1 MRELDPRIHRE
12 PPFRGASKASE
23 PESRTV
29 RAGFRVCAQGA
40 SRNDEVKPMDC
51 RVKPN
56 NDDKKLPATGCCD
69 LTQPEMGWRGSAPTI
84 RMQSQGF
91 TATGESFMA
100 SLDSVSIAI
109 LLGAVLVM
117 AGILSSLL
125 ALRFGAPLLLVFLF
139 IGMFAGDSGP
149 GQIRF
154 DDVRT
159 TYLVGS
165 VALALILFDGGLRTR
180 FQSIRTV
187 LAPSMVLAT
196 AGVLLTALIT
206 APIARYALDLNWT
219 EALLVGAVV
228 ASTDAAAV
236 FLLVH
241 AQGLRLRPRVGATL
255 EVESGTND
263 PFAVFL
269 TLMLVELISLGES
282 SVWHVALEFTREA
295 VLGAIVGV
303 LGGRLVVLALNR
315 VALPQ
320 GLHAPF
326 VTTAALVIFGAAQIA
341 HASGFLAV
349 YLAGIIIGNRPT
361 RAHNSVVAFLDAATW
376 LAQIVMFVLLGL
388 LVSPQR
394 LVGSLTPAVVVALVL
409 MLVARP
415 LAVLLCLAPFRFSW
429 REKAFIAWVGLRG
442 AVAIFLASIPMLV
455 GLSKAYL
462 YFDVAF
468 VVVIISLL
476 LQGWTLAFAA
486 RRLHVALPRS
496 DRGPRR
502 VELDLPGQLEQ
513 QLVGYSVRPKSLY
526 LRRGLIPSWSKPT
539 LVIRDQK
546 ILSPAEAEPVAAGD
560 YIYLLAPPEK
570 AEALDRFFVDMAP
583 SAAPD
588 PHLLGDFTVSGEITL
603 GDLANIYDVAIDAE
617 QSQLTLADY
626 FDVHLDHAP
635 KEGATLPLDSI
646 VLVARSLGG
655 GRVNVVGLRLPED
668 GEDAAPETRGASIK
682 RKLSRAWKSV
692 AGI

>member
-1 MRELDPRIHRE
+1 
-12 PPFRGASKASE
+12 
-23 PESRTV
+23 
-29 RAGFRVCAQGA
+29 
-40 SRNDEVKPMDC
+40 
-51 RVKPN
+51 
-56 NDDKKLPATGCCD
+56 
-69 LTQPEMGWRGSAPTI
+69 
-84 RMQSQGF
+84 
-91 TATGESFMA
+91 MA
-100 SLDSVSIAI
+100 SLDFVSIAI

-125 ALRFGAPLLLVFLF
+125 ALRFGAPLLLVFLL
-139 IGMFAGDSGP
+139 IGMLAGDAGP
-149 GQIRF
+149 F
-154 DDVRT
+154 HLEFEDVRT

-180 FQSIRTV
+180 FQNIRAV
-187 LAPSMVLAT
+187 LAPSMALAT
-196 AGVLLTALIT
+196 IGVLITALIT
-206 APIARYALDLNWT
+206 APVAKYVLDLNWT

-255 EVESGTND
+255 EAESGTND

-269 TLMLVELISLGES
+269 TLMLVEFISIGHS
-282 SVWHVALEFTREA
+282 SAAHVAIELGREA
-295 VLGAIVGV
+295 LLGTIIGV
-303 LGGRLVVLALNR
+303 VGGRLVVLALNR

-326 VTTAALVIFGAAQIA
+326 VTTAALVIFGAAQIG
-341 HASGFLAV
+341 HASGYLAV
-349 YLAGIIIGNRPT
+349 YLAGLIIGNRPT
-361 RAHNSVVAFLDAATW
+361 RAHNSVITFLDAATW
-376 LAQIVMFVLLGL
+376 LAQIVLFVLLGL

-394 LVGSLTPAVVVALVL
+394 LTSSVAPAVVVALVL

-415 LAVLLCLAPFRFSW
+415 AAVFLCLAPFRFSW
-429 REKAFIAWVGLRG
+429 REKVFIAWTGLRG

-476 LQGWTLAFAA
+476 FQGWTLAYAA

-496 DRGPRR
+496 ERGPRR

-513 QLVGYSVRPKSLY
+513 ELVGYPVRPKSLFF
-526 LRRGLIPSWSKPT
+526 RRGLVPSWSKPT
-539 LVIRDQK
+539 LVIRNQH
-546 ILSPAEAEPVAAGD
+546 ILSPAEADPIAPGD
-560 YIYLLAPPEK
+560 YIYLLAPPAR
-570 AEALDRFFVDMAP
+570 AEALDRFFVDMQP
-583 SAAPD
+583 SSAPD
-588 PHLLGDFTVSGEITL
+588 PHLLGDFVVSGQHTL
-603 GDLANIYDVAIDAE
+603 GELAGIYGIGVAEDD
-617 QSQLTLADY
+617 SKLTLADY
-626 FDVHLDHAP
+626 FDIHLDRAP
-635 KEGATLPLDSI
+635 KEGATLALDSI
-646 VLVARSLGG
+646 VLVARSISG

-668 GEDAAPETRGASIK
+668 EEPEEEVTRAK
-682 RKLSRAWKSV
+682 AFRRKLSELWSSL

>member
-1 MRELDPRIHRE
+1 
-12 PPFRGASKASE
+12 
-23 PESRTV
+23 
-29 RAGFRVCAQGA
+29 
-40 SRNDEVKPMDC
+40 
-51 RVKPN
+51 
-56 NDDKKLPATGCCD
+56 
-69 LTQPEMGWRGSAPTI
+69 
-84 RMQSQGF
+84 
-91 TATGESFMA
+91 MA
-100 SLDSVSIAI
+100 SLDQVSIAI
-109 LLGAVLVM
+109 LLGAALVM

-125 ALRFGAPLLLVFLF
+125 ALRFGAPLLLVFLV
-139 IGMFAGDSGP
+139 IGVLAGDSGP
-149 GQIRF
+149 GHIEF
-154 DDVRT
+154 ADVRT

-180 FQSIRTV
+180 FQTIRAV

-196 AGVLLTALIT
+196 IGVLLTAAIT
-206 APIARYALDLNWT
+206 APAAKYALDLNWT

-255 EVESGTND
+255 EAESGSND

-269 TLMLVELISLGES
+269 TLMLVELISVGHS
-282 SVWHVALEFTREA
+282 SAGHVLIELAREA
-295 VLGAIVGV
+295 VLGAIIGV
-303 LGGRLVVLALNR
+303 VGGRIMVIALNR

-326 VTTAALVIFGAAQIA
+326 VTTTALVIFGIAELA

-349 YLAGIIIGNRPT
+349 YLAGIIVGNRPT

-388 LVSPQR
+388 LVSPHR
-394 LVGSLTPAVVVALVL
+394 LGSSIGPAVAVALVL

-415 LAVLLCLAPFRFSW
+415 ATVFLCLAPFRFNW
-429 REKAFIAWVGLRG
+429 REKLFIAWTGLRG

-476 LQGWTLAFAA
+476 LQGWTLAAAA

-496 DRGPRR
+496 ERGPRR

-513 QLVGYSVRPKSLY
+513 ELVGYPVRPRSLY
-526 LRRGLIPSWSKPT
+526 FRRGLIPSWSKPT
-539 LVIRDQK
+539 LVIRNEQ
-546 ILSPAEAEPVAAGD
+546 ILSPAEADPITPGD
-560 YIYLLAPPEK
+560 YIYLLAPPK
-570 AEALDRFFVDMAP
+570 RAGALDRFFVDMQP

-588 PHLLGDFTVSGEITL
+588 PHLLGDFVVSGEHTL
-603 GDLANIYDVAIDAE
+603 SELAEIYGVKVADDEAK
-617 QSQLTLADY
+617 LTLSDY
-626 FDVHLDHAP
+626 FDVHLDYAP

-646 VLVARSLGG
+646 VLVARNLSG

-668 GEDAAPETRGASIK
+668 EEKAAPVTRMQSLK
-682 RKLSRAWKSV
+682 RRLGELWTSV

>member
-1 MRELDPRIHRE
+1 
-12 PPFRGASKASE
+12 
-23 PESRTV
+23 
-29 RAGFRVCAQGA
+29 
-40 SRNDEVKPMDC
+40 
-51 RVKPN
+51 
-56 NDDKKLPATGCCD
+56 
-69 LTQPEMGWRGSAPTI
+69 
-84 RMQSQGF
+84 
-91 TATGESFMA
+91 MA
-100 SLDSVSIAI
+100 SLDSVSIAVF
-109 LLGAVLVM
+109 LGAILVM

-125 ALRFGAPLLLVFLF
+125 ALRFGAPLLLVFLL
-139 IGMFAGDSGP
+139 IGMLAGDSGP
-149 GQIRF
+149 GRLQF

-180 FQSIRTV
+180 FQNIRSV

-196 AGVLLTALIT
+196 IGVLLTALIT
-206 APIARYALDLNWT
+206 APVAKYALDLNWT

-236 FLLVH
+236 FLRVH

-255 EVESGTND
+255 EAESGTND

-269 TLMLVELISLGES
+269 TLMLVELISVGDS
-282 SVWHVALEFTREA
+282 SAAHVAIELGREA
-295 VLGAIVGV
+295 VLGTIVGV
-303 LGGRLVVLALNR
+303 IGGRLVVLALNR

-326 VTTAALVIFGAAQIA
+326 VATAALVIFGGAQIV

-361 RAHNSVVAFLDAATW
+361 RAHNSVVTFLDAATW

-394 LVGSLTPAVVVALVL
+394 LVSSIIPAVIVALVL

-415 LAVLLCLAPFRFSW
+415 VAVFLCLAPFKFNW
-429 REKAFIAWVGLRG
+429 REKTFIAWTGLRG

-468 VVVIISLL
+468 FVVVISLL
-476 LQGWTLAFAA
+476 LQGWTLAPAA
-486 RRLHVALPRS
+486 RWLHVALPRL
-496 DRGPRR
+496 DRAPRR

-513 QLVGYSVRPKSLY
+513 QLVGYAVRAKSLY
-526 LRRGLIPSWSKPT
+526 FRRGLIPSWSRPT
-539 LVIRDQK
+539 LVLPDQR
-546 ILSPAEAEPVAAGD
+546 ILSPADADPVAPGD

-570 AEALDRFFVDMAP
+570 AEALDRFFVDMPP
-583 SAAPD
+583 SSAPD
-588 PHLLGDFTVSGEITL
+588 PHLLGDFMLAGEVLLCDIAATYGTTVDT
-603 GDLANIYDVAIDAE
+603 E
-617 QSQLTLADY
+617 QAKLTLADY
-626 FDVHLDHAP
+626 FDIHLDHAP
-635 KEGATLPLDSI
+635 KEGATLALDSI
-646 VLVARSLGG
+646 VLVARSIGG
-655 GRVNVVGLRLPED
+655 GRVNIVGLRLPED
-668 GEDAAPETRGASIK
+668 EEEAVPLTRLASLK
-682 RKLSRAWKSV
+682 RKLSEMWSSV

>member
-1 MRELDPRIHRE
+1 
-12 PPFRGASKASE
+12 
-23 PESRTV
+23 
-29 RAGFRVCAQGA
+29 
-40 SRNDEVKPMDC
+40 
-51 RVKPN
+51 
-56 NDDKKLPATGCCD
+56 
-69 LTQPEMGWRGSAPTI
+69 
-84 RMQSQGF
+84 
-91 TATGESFMA
+91 MA
-100 SLDSVSIAI
+100 SLDSVSLAI
-109 LLGAVLVM
+109 LLGAVLVL

-125 ALRFGAPLLLVFLF
+125 ALRFGAPLLLVFLA
-139 IGMFAGDSGP
+139 IGMLAGDSGP
-149 GQIRF
+149 GQIQF

-180 FQSIRTV
+180 FQSIRAV

-196 AGVLLTALIT
+196 IGVLLTALIT
-206 APIARYALDLNWT
+206 APFARYVLDLNWT
-219 EALLVGAVV
+219 ESLLVGAVV

-255 EVESGTND
+255 EAESGTND

-269 TLMLVELISLGES
+269 TLMLVEFISLGQS
-282 SVWHVALEFTREA
+282 SFGHIVVEFIREA
-295 VLGAIVGV
+295 GLGAVVGV
-303 LGGRLVVLALNR
+303 IGGRLVVVALNR

-326 VTTAALVIFGAAQIA
+326 VATAALVIFGAAQMA

-361 RAHNSVVAFLDAATW
+361 RAHNSVVTFLDAATW

-394 LVGSLTPAVVVALVL
+394 LMVSVLPAVIVAMTL

-415 LAVLLCLAPFRFSW
+415 LAVFVCLAPFRFNW
-429 REKAFIAWVGLRG
+429 REKVFIAWTGLRG

-455 GLSKAYL
+455 GLPKASL

-476 LQGWTLAFAA
+476 LQGWTLAVAA
-486 RRLHVALPRS
+486 RRLHVALPRA

-513 QLVGYSVRPKSLY
+513 QLVGYPVRAKSLY
-526 LRRGLIPSWSKPT
+526 FRRGLIPSWSKPT
-539 LVIRDQK
+539 LVIRDQR
-546 ILSPAEAEPVAAGD
+546 ILAPDEADPIAAGD

-570 AEALDRFFVDMAP
+570 AEALDRFFVEMAP
-583 SAAPD
+583 SSAPD
-588 PHLLGDFTVSGEITL
+588 PHLLGDFVVLGEHTL
-603 GDLANIYDVAIDAE
+603 GELAEIYGVVVPEE
-617 QSQLTLADY
+617 QSALTLADY
-626 FDVHLDHAP
+626 FDIHLDHAP
-635 KEGATLPLDSI
+635 KEGAELVLDPI
-646 VLVARSLGG
+646 VLVARSIGG

-668 GEDAAPETRGASIK
+668 EEEVVPLTRTQKFK
-682 RKLSRAWKSV
+682 RKVAEIWSSV
-692 AGI
+692 AGV

>member
-1 MRELDPRIHRE
+1 
-12 PPFRGASKASE
+12 
-23 PESRTV
+23 
-29 RAGFRVCAQGA
+29 
-40 SRNDEVKPMDC
+40 
-51 RVKPN
+51 
-56 NDDKKLPATGCCD
+56 
-69 LTQPEMGWRGSAPTI
+69 
-84 RMQSQGF
+84 
-91 TATGESFMA
+91 MA
-100 SLDSVSIAI
+100 SLDQVSIAI

-139 IGMFAGDSGP
+139 IGVMAGDSGA
-149 GQIRF
+149 GRIEF

-159 TYLVGS
+159 TYLVRS
-165 VALALILFDGGLRTR
+165 VARALILFDGGLRTR
-180 FQSIRTV
+180 FAPIRAV

-196 AGVLLTALIT
+196 IGVLLTAAIT
-206 APIARYALDLNWT
+206 APAAKYALDLNWA

-255 EVESGTND
+255 EAESGSND

-269 TLMLVELISLGES
+269 TLMLVEFISVGHS
-282 SVWHVALEFTREA
+282 SPGHVLMELAREA
-295 VLGAIVGV
+295 VLGGIIGV
-303 LGGRLVVLALNR
+303 IGGRAMVIALNR

-326 VTTAALVIFGAAQIA
+326 VTTTALVIFGVAQLS

-349 YLAGIIIGNRPT
+349 YLAGIIVGNRPT

-394 LVGSLTPAVVVALVL
+394 LGGSVGPAVIVALVL

-415 LAVLLCLAPFRFSW
+415 ITVFLCLAPFRFNW
-429 REKAFIAWVGLRG
+429 REKVFIAWTGLRG

-455 GLSKAYL
+455 GLPKAYL

-476 LQGWTLAFAA
+476 LQGWTLAAAA
-486 RRLHVALPRS
+486 RRLHVALPRA

-513 QLVGYSVRPKSLY
+513 ELVGYPVRPKSLY

-539 LVIRDQK
+539 LVIRDQR
-546 ILSPAEAEPVAAGD
+546 ILSPTEADPVAAGD

-583 SAAPD
+583 GTAPD
-588 PHLLGDFTVSGEITL
+588 PHLLGDFVVSGEHTL
-603 GDLANIYDVAIDAE
+603 GELAEIYGVAVDEE
-617 QSQLTLADY
+617 QGKLTLSDY
-626 FDVHLDHAP
+626 FDIHLDHAP
-635 KEGATLPLDSI
+635 KEGATLTLDSI
-646 VLVARSLGG
+646 DLVARSLSG
-655 GRVNVVGLRLPED
+655 GRVN
-668 GEDAAPETRGASIK
+668 
-682 RKLSRAWKSV
+682 
-692 AGI
+692 

>member
-1 MRELDPRIHRE
+1 
-12 PPFRGASKASE
+12 
-23 PESRTV
+23 
-29 RAGFRVCAQGA
+29 
-40 SRNDEVKPMDC
+40 
-51 RVKPN
+51 
-56 NDDKKLPATGCCD
+56 
-69 LTQPEMGWRGSAPTI
+69 
-84 RMQSQGF
+84 
-91 TATGESFMA
+91 MA
-100 SLDSVSIAI
+100 SLDAVSIAI
-109 LLGAVLVM
+109 LLGAALLL

-125 ALRFGAPLLLVFLF
+125 ALRFGAPLLLVFLVL
-139 IGMFAGDSGP
+139 GMLAGDSGP
-149 GQIRF
+149 GGLQF

-180 FQSIRTV
+180 FQTIRAV

-196 AGVLLTALIT
+196 IGVLLTAVIT
-206 APIARYALDLNWT
+206 APVAWYALDLNWT

-255 EVESGTND
+255 EAESGSND

-269 TLMLVELISLGES
+269 TLMLVEFISVGHS
-282 SVWHVALEFTREA
+282 SFPHVGLELAREA
-295 VLGAIVGV
+295 ILGALVGIVG
-303 LGGRLVVLALNR
+303 GRVMVIALNR

-326 VTTAALVIFGAAQIA
+326 VAAAALVIFGLAQLA

-349 YLAGIIIGNRPT
+349 YLAGIIVGNRPT
-361 RAHNSVVAFLDAATW
+361 RAHNLVVTFLDAATW

-388 LVSPQR
+388 LVSPHR
-394 LVGSLTPAVVVALVL
+394 LGASAGPAVIVALML

-415 LAVLLCLAPFRFSW
+415 AAVFLCLAPFRFNW
-429 REKAFIAWVGLRG
+429 REKIFIAWTGLRG

-468 VVVIISLL
+468 VVVLISLL
-476 LQGWTLAFAA
+476 LQGWTLAAAA

-496 DRGPRR
+496 ERGPRR

-513 QLVGYSVRPKSLY
+513 QLVGYPIRPKSLY
-526 LRRGLIPSWSKPT
+526 FRRGLIPSWSKPT
-539 LVIRDQK
+539 LVIRDQH
-546 ILSPAEAEPVAAGD
+546 ILSPAEADPVAPGD
-560 YIYLLAPPEK
+560 YLYLLAPPEK
-570 AEALDRFFVDMAP
+570 AEALDRFFVDMQP
-583 SAAPD
+583 SSEPD
-588 PHLLGDFTVSGEITL
+588 PHLLGDFVVSGEITL
-603 GDLANIYDVAIDAE
+603 GDLAAAYGVTVNENEAK
-617 QSQLTLADY
+617 LTLADY

-635 KEGATLPLDSI
+635 KESATLPLDSI
-646 VLVARSLGG
+646 VLVARSISG
-655 GRVNVVGLRLPED
+655 GRVNIVGLRLPEE
-668 GEDAAPETRGASIK
+668 EDEKPPTRTESFK
-682 RKLSRAWKSV
+682 RKLAELWSSV
-692 AGI
+692 AGV

>member
-1 MRELDPRIHRE
+1 
-12 PPFRGASKASE
+12 
-23 PESRTV
+23 
-29 RAGFRVCAQGA
+29 
-40 SRNDEVKPMDC
+40 
-51 RVKPN
+51 
-56 NDDKKLPATGCCD
+56 
-69 LTQPEMGWRGSAPTI
+69 
-84 RMQSQGF
+84 
-91 TATGESFMA
+91 MA
-100 SLDSVSIAI
+100 SLDQVSIAI

-125 ALRFGAPLLLVFLF
+125 ALRFGAPLLLVFLL
-139 IGMFAGDSGP
+139 IGVLAGDSGP
-149 GQIRF
+149 GQLEFNDLRS
-154 DDVRT
+154 

-180 FQSIRTV
+180 LQSISAV
-187 LAPSMVLAT
+187 LAPSVVLAT

-206 APIARYALDLNWT
+206 APVARFILDLSWT

-255 EVESGTND
+255 EAESGTND

-269 TLMLVELISLGES
+269 TLMLVELISSGGS
-282 SVWHVALEFTREA
+282 SFAHVAMELGREA
-295 VLGAIVGV
+295 VLGAVAGIA
-303 LGGRLVVLALNR
+303 GGRLVVLALNR

-326 VTTAALVIFGAAQIA
+326 VLTAALVIFGAAQIA

-361 RAHNSVVAFLDAATW
+361 RAHNALVTFLDAATW
-376 LAQIVMFVLLGL
+376 LAQIIMFVLLGL
-388 LVSPQR
+388 LASPQR
-394 LVGSLTPAVVVALVL
+394 LMVSIGPAIVIALVL

-415 LAVLLCLAPFRFSW
+415 LAVFLCLQPFRFNW
-429 REKAFIAWVGLRG
+429 REKLFIAWTGLRG

-468 VVVIISLL
+468 VIVVISLL
-476 LQGWTLAFAA
+476 LQGWTLAPAA

-513 QLVGYSVRPKSLY
+513 QLVGYPVRPKSLFF
-526 LRRGLIPSWSKPT
+526 RRGLTPSWSKAT
-539 LVIRDQK
+539 LVIREEH
-546 ILSPAEAEPVAAGD
+546 ILSPAEADPVRPGD

-570 AEALDRFFVDMAP
+570 AEALDRFFVDMPP
-583 SAAPD
+583 SSAPD
-588 PHLLGDFTVSGEITL
+588 PHLLGDFTVSGEHTL
-603 GDLANIYDVAIDAE
+603 SELAEVYGVRINPDETA
-617 QSQLTLADY
+617 LTLADY
-626 FDVHLDHAP
+626 FDIHLDHAP
-635 KEGATLPLDSI
+635 REGAALELDSI
-646 VLVARSLGG
+646 VLVARSISG
-655 GRVNVVGLRLPED
+655 GRVNMIGLRLPED
-668 GEDAAPETRGASIK
+668 PEEVPPPTPPLALLK
-682 RKLSRAWKSV
+682 QKL
-692 AGI
+692 AGFWSS

>member
-1 MRELDPRIHRE
+1 
-12 PPFRGASKASE
+12 
-23 PESRTV
+23 
-29 RAGFRVCAQGA
+29 
-40 SRNDEVKPMDC
+40 
-51 RVKPN
+51 
-56 NDDKKLPATGCCD
+56 
-69 LTQPEMGWRGSAPTI
+69 
-84 RMQSQGF
+84 
-91 TATGESFMA
+91 MA
-100 SLDSVSIAI
+100 SLDTVSIAI
-109 LLGAVLVM
+109 LLGATLVM

-125 ALRFGAPLLLVFLF
+125 ALRFGAPLLLVFLV
-139 IGMFAGDSGP
+139 IGMLAGDAGP
-149 GQIRF
+149 GGLQF

-180 FQSIRTV
+180 FQNIRSV

-196 AGVLLTALIT
+196 IGVLLTALIT
-206 APIARYALDLNWT
+206 APVAKYALDLNWT

-255 EVESGTND
+255 EAESGSND

-269 TLMLVELISLGES
+269 TLMLVEFISVGHS
-282 SVWHVALEFTREA
+282 SPAHIALELVREA
-295 VLGAIVGV
+295 GFGAIIGV
-303 LGGRLVVLALNR
+303 IGGRIVVIALNR

-320 GLHAPF
+320 GLHAPY
-326 VTTAALVIFGAAQIA
+326 VATTALVIFGVAQLV

-349 YLAGIIIGNRPT
+349 YIAGIIVGNRPT
-361 RAHNSVVAFLDAATW
+361 RAHNLVVTFLDAATW

-394 LVGSLTPAVVVALVL
+394 LGVSVGPAVVVAFVL

-415 LAVLLCLAPFRFSW
+415 VAVFLCLAPFKFNW
-429 REKAFIAWVGLRG
+429 REKIFIAWTGLRG
-442 AVAIFLASIPMLV
+442 AAAIFLASIPMLV

-476 LQGWTLAFAA
+476 LQGWTLAPAA
-486 RRLHVALPRS
+486 RRLHVALPRAE
-496 DRGPRR
+496 RGPRR

-513 QLVGYSVRPKSLY
+513 QLVGYPVRAKSLY
-526 LRRGLIPSWSKPT
+526 FRRGLIPSWSKPT
-539 LVIRDQK
+539 LVIRDQR
-546 ILSPAEAEPVAAGD
+546 ILTPTEADPVAAGD
-560 YIYLLAPPEK
+560 YLYLLAPPEK
-570 AEALDRFFVDMAP
+570 AGALDRFFVDMAP

-588 PHLLGDFTVSGEITL
+588 PHLLGDFVVLGDHTL
-603 GDLANIYDVAIDAE
+603 GELAEIYGVAVADDQAK
-617 QSQLTLADY
+617 LTLADY
-626 FDVHLDHAP
+626 FDIHLDYAP
-635 KEGATLPLDSI
+635 KEGAELVLDPI
-646 VLVARSLGG
+646 VLVARSIGG

-668 GEDAAPETRGASIK
+668 EEETVPLTRAQAFK
-682 RKLSRAWKSV
+682 RKLAEIWSSV
-692 AGI
+692 AGV